1 MSARTILAVRTG
13 RNKFKGVFH
22 EQSGEPWVL
31 GDHILSRVI
40 RARGDLQKVVE
51 EIILEVPWGWV
62 SLPRA
67 HKSDLKKKPNRRL
80 FSQNILRK
88 IDEIEMDWVYLF
100 DLDDR
105 DACVGDGARP
115 KRQSERDAGDPLA
128 ASTLRATT
136 GAARASSGD
145 PSSTIKKWT
154 WSRITAGNVFQRRTL
169 CSKWCTSQ

>member
-1 MSARTILAVRTG
+1 MRARERASGRESPKCVDDQAALAHRLELPH
-13 RNKFKGVFH
+13 RPF
-22 EQSGEPWVL
+22 EELPWGESIHIHDK
-31 GDHILSRVI
+31 DHIGR
-40 RARGDLQKVVE
+40 RHRE
-51 EIILEVPWGWV
+51 EQIPSAPNVPREV
-62 SLPRA
+62 
-67 HKSDLKKKPNRRL
+67 
-80 FSQNILRK
+80 
-88 IDEIEMDWVYLF
+88 LF

-169 CSKWCTSQ
+169 CSKWRTSQ